1 MSANGRYRTGV
12 LKESLNVVSVSTVKR
27 CGGDGPNLGFPALT
41 HDHIA
46 VQNWTQST
54 CSHLAVVLSRLPF
67 WLGKRG
73 QTSLLIPSIFAS

>member
-12 LKESLNVVSVSTVKR
+12 PKEPLNVVSVSTVKQ
-27 CGGDGPNLGFPALT
+27 CG
-41 HDHIA
+41 A
-46 VQNWTQST
+46 VQDWTQST